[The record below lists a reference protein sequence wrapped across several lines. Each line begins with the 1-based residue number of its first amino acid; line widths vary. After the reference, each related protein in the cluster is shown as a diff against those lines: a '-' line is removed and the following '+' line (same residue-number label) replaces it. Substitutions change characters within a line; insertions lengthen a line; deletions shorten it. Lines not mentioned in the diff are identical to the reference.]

1 MNAGSNACEQQ
12 RWEENS
18 RARKIAQVRF
28 KPTTLCHRGESS
40 REGEAA
46 EGIIS
51 GVTVTGGRVASP
63 PILLPPDWEKE
74 WYLV

>member
-1 MNAGSNACEQQ
+1 M
-12 RWEENS
+12 
-18 RARKIAQVRF
+18 
-28 KPTTLCHRGESS
+28 PPRGKS

-46 EGIIS
+46 EGIIN